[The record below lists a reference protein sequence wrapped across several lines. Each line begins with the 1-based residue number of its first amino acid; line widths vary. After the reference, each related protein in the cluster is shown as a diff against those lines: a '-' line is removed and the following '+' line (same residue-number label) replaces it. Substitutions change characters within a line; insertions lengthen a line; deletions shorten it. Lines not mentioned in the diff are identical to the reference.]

1 MKKALTMFLAA
12 MMVLSLAACG
22 SNSTPSNATTTN
34 TENEENV
41 ATPSYDRKD
50 LESILSAI
58 TTEAKTAAQTISDD
72 SISLLDKLGESY
84 DTYDANKTSVSD
96 FYSNSLAEAETLYAT
111 LESISMDYFSCVAA
125 QGLDDYDTW
134 DGAMEDFYDAWD
146 DGMEDYY
153 DAWDN
158 AYEDIYDQCDSL
170 IEDASNDLDYSEYSN
185 VWSEMYESYSDAWSS
200 MYETYSDA
208 WSKTYSNYSDVWSG
222 FYNEETDVDAILK
235 AAAEEDAQAESEGEN
250 TSDNSSETDTQSE
263 PEGEGTSSNEPDPTP
278 EETNTLI
285 DDMRPEFK
293 EAMDSYEAFFDEYV
307 AFMEKYAASDG
318 SDLTLLTDYANYMS
332 KYADMMADFEAWDS
346 EDMNTAETAYYI
358 EVQSRISQKLLEVAE
373 YIPG

>member
-12 MMVLSLAACG
+12 MMVLSLVACG
-22 SNSTPSNATTTN
+22 SNPTPSNATATN
-34 TENEENV
+34 TENEDNV
-41 ATPSYDRKD
+41 AEPSYDRKD

-58 TTEAKTAAQTISDD
+58 TTEAETAVQTISDD
-72 SISLLDKLGESY
+72 SIFLLDKLGESY

-111 LESISMDYFSCVAA
+111 LESISMDYFRCVAA
-125 QGLDDYDTW
+125 QGLDDYNAW

-146 DGMEDYY
+146 DGMEDCYV
-153 DAWDN
+153 AWDN
-158 AYEDIYDQCDSL
+158 AYEDIYDQCDRL

-235 AAAEEDAQAESEGEN
+235 AAAEEGVQAESEDEN
-250 TSDNSSETDTQSE
+250 ALDNSSETDTQSG
-263 PEGEGTSSNEPDPTP
+263 PEGEGTSSNEPDSIP

-285 DDMRPEFK
+285 DGMRPEFK

-318 SDLTLLTDYANYMS
+318 SDLSLLSDYASYMS
-332 KYADMMADFEAWDS
+332 KYTDMMADFEAWDS
-346 EDMNTAETAYYI
+346 EDMNTAEMSYYI
-358 EVQSRISQKLLEVAE
+358 EVQSRISQKLLEIA
-373 YIPG
+373 G

>member
-12 MMVLSLAACG
+12 IIVLSLAACG
-22 SNSTPSNATTTN
+22 SNPTPSNATTN
-34 TENEENV
+34 TENEEIV
-41 ATPSYDRKD
+41 AYDKND

-58 TTEAKTAAQTISDD
+58 TTEAETAARTISDD

-84 DTYDANKTSVSD
+84 DTYGANKTSVSN

-111 LESISMDYFSCVAA
+111 LESISMDYFRCVAT
-125 QGLDDYDTW
+125 QGLEDYDAW
-134 DGAMEDFYDAWD
+134 DGAMEDFYDVWD

-158 AYEDIYDQCDSL
+158 AYEDIYDRCDSL
-170 IEDASNDLDYSEYSN
+170 IEDASDDLGYSEYSN
-185 VWSEMYESYSDAWSS
+185 VWSEMYERYSDAWSN

-208 WSKTYSNYSDVWSG
+208 WSETYSNYTDVWSG

-235 AAAEEDAQAESEGEN
+235 ATAEKDVQAESEGEN
-250 TSDNSSETDTQSE
+250 TLDNSSETDTQSK
-263 PEGEGTSSNEPDPTP
+263 PEGEVTSSNEPDHTP

-285 DDMRPEFK
+285 NGMRPGFK

-307 AFMEKYAASDG
+307 AFMEKYADSDG
-318 SDLTLLTDYANYMS
+318 SNLTLLTDYADYMS
-332 KYADMMADFEAWDS
+332 KYEDMMADFEAWDS
-346 EDMNTAETAYYI
+346 EDMNTAEMSYYI

-373 YIPG
+373 